1 MEADYGDTQCF
12 MRSRERFRHGAGN
25 GGFEGNM
32 AITKVERVA
41 GDIVKNFDTRA
52 HRQLEVEF
60 YTLIR
65 KHPAFKSAASYVL
78 KELFYV

>member
-12 MRSRERFRHGAGN
+12 MRPRERFRHGVGN
-25 GGFEGNM
+25 EGFEGNM

-41 GDIVKNFDTRA
+41 GDIVKNFDT

-78 KELFYV
+78 KKLFYA